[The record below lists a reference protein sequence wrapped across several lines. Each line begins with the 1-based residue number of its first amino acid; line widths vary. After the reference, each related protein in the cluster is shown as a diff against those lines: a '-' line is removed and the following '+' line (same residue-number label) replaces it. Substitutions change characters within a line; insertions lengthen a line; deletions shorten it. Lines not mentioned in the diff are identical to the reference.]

1 MAGGP
6 LAAEV
11 PCMVCFAEED
21 RWTKAVRIAEGVEA
35 DQYRCERGHTF
46 GMDFPRGPAKEKSWP
61 PPEMKQN

>member
-1 MAGGP
+1 
-6 LAAEV
+6 
-11 PCMVCFAEED
+11 MVCYAEED